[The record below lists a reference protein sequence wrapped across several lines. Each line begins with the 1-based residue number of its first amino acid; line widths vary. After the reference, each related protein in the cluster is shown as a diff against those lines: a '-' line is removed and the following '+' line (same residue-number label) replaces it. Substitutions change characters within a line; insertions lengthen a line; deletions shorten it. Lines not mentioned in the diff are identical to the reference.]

1 MKELGELEHKIM
13 HVVWREPGVSVR
25 EVCDL
30 LQDDKQRAYTT
41 VMTTLDRLH
50 RKGHVSREKD
60 GLAWRY
66 RGTRTGE
73 EFRQALADHLA
84 ARIVLAHTAVR
95 VVGGDI
101 VAIGQSAGNPQCA
114 VAALPDEEGNRPA
127 DRTIGHHL
135 DQPRAGALADEGGAV
150 REPLT

>member
-84 ARIVLAHTAVR
+84 AEILRAHR
-95 VVGGDI
+95 ELG
-101 VAIGQSAGNPQCA
+101 
-114 VAALPDEEGNRPA
+114 VAAFVDAASEDQELL
-127 DRTIGHHL
+127 DRLIEL
-135 DQPRAGALADEGGAV
+135 VEKRRSDP
-150 REPLT
+150 